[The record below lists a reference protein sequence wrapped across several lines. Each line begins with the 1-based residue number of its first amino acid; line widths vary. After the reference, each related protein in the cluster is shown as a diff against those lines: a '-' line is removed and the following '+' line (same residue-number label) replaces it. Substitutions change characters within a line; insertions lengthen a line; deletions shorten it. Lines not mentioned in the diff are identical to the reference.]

1 MLAVQGWRPADHAC
15 LPGATTRCPVE
26 RRSDLTVVGGSAAA
40 IRPGRIADVVVDGP
54 RFHGILLGILKVR
67 RAWPSAVPDHV
78 AGVCVTLPPSVTLM
92 ASSRHSQATLSPSS
106 HGTGL
111 KPASVASSCSHSIA
125 GRLILVLLITMDL
138 AVGYLVDFVVR
149 FLLTIVFDLRVVD
162 VIRSL
167 PAFSVRENGLAP
179 SNAIR
184 VSLRH
189 TLSWLS

>member
-1 MLAVQGWRPADHAC
+1 
-15 LPGATTRCPVE
+15 
-26 RRSDLTVVGGSAAA
+26 
-40 IRPGRIADVVVDGP
+40 
-54 RFHGILLGILKVR
+54 
-67 RAWPSAVPDHV
+67 
-78 AGVCVTLPPSVTLM
+78 M
-92 ASSRHSQATLSPSS
+92 ASSRHSQATLSPSG

-111 KPASVASSCSHSIA
+111 KPTSVASSCSHSIA